1 MHRTNGQTVTHR
13 GSKKSPALLAGV
25 ALGAVVAASGPV
37 AAQAPADLD
46 RLLAVIETQQ
56 QQIDALR
63 AEVDAMKSAQ
73 ARSAPAVAATP
84 APVAVAQ
91 APAVDPAGEEFRPE
105 AQMVEEGFTWR
116 DRSGRSHLSGQLNPA
131 FNVVDDGVSTDV
143 FIVDNDTSSS
153 RFRLDA
159 DAPLGETS
167 VRAAI
172 EVGVSP
178 NNSNS
183 VSQLTPNVD
192 ASFDVK
198 AEVAFRNDTYG
209 RLQVG
214 KGSSAADDTAEYDL
228 SLVAGPIMYAGV
240 ADIAGES
247 SSSPTARTSSISGRP
262 RKPDFLAVNA
272 AFFDFDPGNL
282 NRVRY
287 DSPMFGP
294 AQGSVSFGADD
305 QWAAAV
311 TSAATMANGA
321 AGKVGNFT
329 RARRRLHLQSG
340 RGRRRLRLCRLRLDP
355 ARPDRT
361 SA

>member
-1 MHRTNGQTVTHR
+1 MHWINRPTSHR

-25 ALGAVVAASGPV
+25 ALGAIVAASGPV
-37 AAQAPADLD
+37 IAQAPTSADLD

-73 ARSAPAVAATP
+73 ARSAPAVAAP
-84 APVAVAQ
+84 APVAVSQ
-91 APAVDPAGEEFRPE
+91 APAVASEAEEFRPE
-105 AQMVEEGFTWR
+105 AQMVEEGFIWR
-116 DRSGRSHLSGQLNPA
+116 DRSGRSLTLSGQLNPA

-159 DAPLGETS
+159 DASLGETS
-167 VRAAI
+167 LGAAI

-183 VSQLTPNVD
+183 VSQLAPNVD
-192 ASFDVK
+192 ASYDVRK
-198 AEVAFRNDTYG
+198 AEVTFRNDSYG

-240 ADIAGES
+240 ADIAGGVLFTDGEDFINLGS
-247 SSSPTARTSSISGRP
+247 AAE
-262 RKPDFLAVNA
+262 PDFLAVNA

-282 NRVRY
+282 PGFGMTRRCSAPPKVRCPS
-287 DSPMFGP
+287 DK
-294 AQGSVSFGADD
+294 
-305 QWAAAV
+305 
-311 TSAATMANGA
+311 TTNG
-321 AGKVGNFT
+321 
-329 RARRRLHLQSG
+329 RW
-340 RGRRRLRLCRLRLDP
+340 P
-355 ARPDRT
+355 
-361 SA
+361 